1 VIHSVFHA
9 IHHSIKHSHRV
20 VNSIGGY
27 YARNPHKI
35 IDHGS
40 NVIGYGGTAAKM
52 TGKALAYGGYH
63 AGRLTVK
70 HGPTVVKAAGSLAAK
85 GGVHIGKM
93 VWTHGP
99 TVAKHTT
106 NFMVKS
112 ALKGFKLISS

>member
-1 VIHSVFHA
+1 
-9 IHHSIKHSHRV
+9 
-20 VNSIGGY
+20 
-27 YARNPHKI
+27 
-35 IDHGS
+35 
-40 NVIGYGGTAAKM
+40 M
-52 TGKALAYGGYH
+52 YGGYH

-70 HGPTVVKAAGSLAAK
+70 HGPTVVKAAGNLAAK

-99 TVAKHTT
+99 TVAKHTA

>member
-1 VIHSVFHA
+1 MIPAVFRA
-9 IHHSIKHSHRV
+9 IHHSIKHSHRLV
-20 VNSIGGY
+20 SSIGGY

-35 IDHGS
+35 RDHGS
-40 NVIGYGGTAAKM
+40 NVIGYGGTVAKA
-52 TGKALAYGGYH
+52 TGKALMYGGYH

-70 HGPTVVKAAGSLAAK
+70 HGPTVVKAAGNLAAK

-99 TVAKHTT
+99 TVAKHTA